1 MPQQHLASTA
11 QERGLRTRN
20 RPLSRCMCHDPAQ
33 SSIIVASRSAP
44 YSGGT
49 YARFDQNRFIASAV
63 GKPSIFSAS
72 GFYLHSGAAW
82 ANQRAFSQPQGP
94 CKGLCA
100 MPRSPTH
107 RRLKTSQPLL
117 VTEISGGSLG
127 ALCCVMKK
135 GVFVAPALAQVSA
148 HEPIPNPAAQTKRHS
163 AIAFESRRR
172 CGRDGP
178 AVISDSVRRS
188 SATSPCVSM

>member
-1 MPQQHLASTA
+1 MPQKHLASTA

-82 ANQRAFSQPQGP
+82 ANQRAIGFVRDATLSHASTPENKPAAARNRDQW
-94 CKGLCA
+94 
-100 MPRSPTH
+100 
-107 RRLKTSQPLL
+107 
-117 VTEISGGSLG
+117 GSLG

-135 GVFVAPALAQVSA
+135 GVFGAPALAQVSA
-148 HEPIPNPAAQTKRHS
+148 HEPIPNPVTQTKKHS

-178 AVISDSVRRS
+178 AVICDSVRRS

>member
-1 MPQQHLASTA
+1 MPQKHLASTA

-63 GKPSIFSAS
+63 GKLLSSPLHRDSIYTVAQL
-72 GFYLHSGAAW
+72 GRIKGQL
-82 ANQRAFSQPQGP
+82 
-94 CKGLCA
+94 GLCA

-148 HEPIPNPAAQTKRHS
+148 HEPIPNPAAQTKKHS